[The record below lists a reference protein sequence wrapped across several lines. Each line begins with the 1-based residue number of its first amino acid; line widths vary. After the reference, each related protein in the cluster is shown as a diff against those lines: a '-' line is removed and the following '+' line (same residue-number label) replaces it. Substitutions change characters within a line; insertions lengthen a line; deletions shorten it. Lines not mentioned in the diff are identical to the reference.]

1 MHKPFT
7 GVAGACPARVR
18 VKRVRGFQGVKD
30 VQGVKGVK
38 G

>member
-18 VKRVRGFQGVKD
+18 IKRVRG

>member
-18 VKRVRGFQGVKD
+18 VKRVRGVQG